1 MSELVTQKNT
11 GFTPTPMH
19 TQSFEA
25 IVDIAPGISSAS
37 QKRNRDETLAFGQQ
51 GVHWCR
57 GYAPTPMDIGVTC
70 QGQAGFTPTLTF
82 GQSGGTHKHMK
93 QLTDYT
99 PFSQPTYSRRRSFG
113 STDRKL
119 VWGFTLIE
127 ILLVIAIIAILA
139 AIVIVAINPSKQ
151 LGAAQDAQRASDVK
165 AILDA
170 VGQYSID
177 NDGALPSGIPIGTTC
192 EADGDPICTADS
204 GCTGVNLDI
213 LVSQRKYLTDLPAD
227 PTGATTLVTGYYIF
241 KNSYGRVGVCAPS
254 TYADDVIS
262 IMR

>member
-1 MSELVTQKNT
+1 MKINRDKDSVG

-25 IVDIAPGISSAS
+25 IVDIAPDISSAS

-57 GYAPTPMDIGVTC
+57 G
-70 QGQAGFTPTLTF
+70 FTPTPTF
-82 GQSGGTHKHMK
+82 GQSGGTEKRRQ
-93 QLTDYT
+93 QLTEYP
-99 PFSQPTYSRRRSFG
+99 PFSKETYSRRRSFG

-151 LGAAQDAQRASDVK
+151 LGTAQDAQRASDVK